1 MDVDIARTKCSHAYI
16 AKTKWSNIGNIANK
30 VVKYKEI
37 EMNDNKHLFS
47 NRKLLLLLIP
57 IIAEQFLNSLMGMA
71 DSMMV
76 SNVGAAALSGV
87 SLVDSINNLVVQAF
101 NALATGGV
109 IICSTYVGQKDMKRA
124 NEAAS
129 QVVLVSA
136 FISVFVMFICLFFRN
151 PLLKLVFGQIEPD
164 VMTSASIY
172 FLLTILSYP
181 GIALAAA
188 GSALFRAQSNTRLPM
203 NVAIVS
209 NILNVAGNA
218 VLIWGFG
225 LGVYGAAIAT
235 LSSRLFSAIVLMG
248 LLRRKNQDIFVRMYH
263 KIRPD
268 FPKIHRI
275 LAMGIPNGI
284 ENSMF
289 QFGKLAIQSSVS
301 TLGTMAIAA
310 QSMTNIFENVNGV
323 AGIGVGI
330 GLMTIVGQCLGAG
343 RKDEA
348 VYYTKKMIGWGY
360 IAILTSCLFTYA
372 IARPVTVLA
381 GMEPESA
388 RLCIY
393 MLGWITIA
401 KPILWS
407 LSFITP
413 YAMRAAGDVKF
424 SMIVATLT
432 MWLCRVTLATYLIR
446 VVGMGA
452 MGVWIGMFADWA
464 IRGII
469 FTFRF
474 RSGKWIHKVT
484 E

>member
-1 MDVDIARTKCSHAYI
+1 MTQNH
-16 AKTKWSNIGNIANK
+16 
-30 VVKYKEI
+30 
-37 EMNDNKHLFS
+37 MFS

-101 NALATGGV
+101 NAMATGGV
-109 IICSTYVGQKDMKRA
+109 IICSTYYGQRDIKRA
-124 NEAAS
+124 NESAR
-129 QVVLVSA
+129 QVILVSA
-136 FISVFVMFICLFFRN
+136 FISFLLMFICLIFRN
-151 PLLKLVFGQIEPD
+151 QLLHTIFGQIDSD
-164 VMTSASIY
+164 VMEAAGIY
-172 FLLTILSYP
+172 FLLTIVSYP
-181 GIALAAA
+181 GISLAAA
-188 GSALFRAQSNTRLPM
+188 GSAIFRAQGNTKLPM
-203 NVAIVS
+203 NVAIIS

-218 VLIWGFG
+218 LLIWGFG

-235 LSSRLFSAIVLMG
+235 MSSRLFSAIVLLA
-248 LLRRKNQDIFVRMYH
+248 LLRRDKQEIFIREYH

-268 FPKIHRI
+268 FNKIRKI

-301 TLGTMAIAA
+301 LLGTAAIAA

-330 GLMTIVGQCLGAG
+330 GLMTITGQCLGAG

-348 VYYTKKMIGWGY
+348 IYYTKKMIGWGY
-360 IAILTSCLFTYA
+360 IAILSSCLFTYA
-372 IARPVTVLA
+372 IARPVVHLA

-388 RLCIY
+388 ALCIY

-401 KPILWS
+401 KPLLWP
-407 LSFITP
+407 LSFVTP

-424 SMIVATLT
+424 SMLIATLT
-432 MWLCRVTLATYLIR
+432 MWFCRVTLATILIR

-464 IRGII
+464 IRGVV
-469 FTFRF
+469 FTIRF
-474 RSGKWIHKVT
+474 KSGKWIHKVVD
-484 E
+484 

>member
-1 MDVDIARTKCSHAYI
+1 M
-16 AKTKWSNIGNIANK
+16 NK
-30 VVKYKEI
+30 GE
-37 EMNDNKHLFS
+37 HLFS
-47 NRKLLLLLIP
+47 NRKLFLLLIP

-101 NALATGGV
+101 NAMATGGV
-109 IICSTYVGQKDMKRA
+109 IICSTYIGQKDIKRA
-124 NEAAS
+124 NDAAR
-129 QVVLVSA
+129 QVLLVSA
-136 FISVFVMFICLFFRN
+136 FISFALMLICLIFRKG
-151 PLLKLVFGQIEPD
+151 LLSLIFGSIDAD
-164 VMTSASIY
+164 VMEAANIY

-181 GIALAAA
+181 GISLAAA
-188 GSALFRAQSNTRLPM
+188 GSAIFRAQANTRLPM

-218 VLIWGFG
+218 IMIWGFG
-225 LGVYGAAIAT
+225 LGVYGAALAT
-235 LSSRLFSAIVLMG
+235 LFSRLFSAIVLLT
-248 LLRRKNQDIFVRMYH
+248 LLRKEGRQISIKSYH

-268 FPKIHRI
+268 FPKIKNI

-301 TLGTMAIAA
+301 LLGTAAIAA

-348 VYYTKKMIGWGY
+348 VYYTKKMILWGY
-360 IAILTSCLFTYA
+360 IAIILSCLFTYA

-381 GMEPESA
+381 GMQPESA

-401 KPILWS
+401 KPLLWAP
-407 LSFITP
+407 SFVTP

-424 SMIVATLT
+424 SMLVATLT
-432 MWLCRVTLATYLIR
+432 MWLCRVTLATFLIR
-446 VVGMGA
+446 VMGFGA
-452 MGVWIGMFADWA
+452 MGVWIGMFADWF

-469 FTFRF
+469 FTIRF
-474 RSGKWIHKVT
+474 KKGKWIHKVV
-484 E
+484 

>member
-1 MDVDIARTKCSHAYI
+1 MKDTQH
-16 AKTKWSNIGNIANK
+16 
-30 VVKYKEI
+30 
-37 EMNDNKHLFS
+37 MFS

-101 NALATGGV
+101 NAMATGGV

-124 NEAAS
+124 QDAAR
-129 QVVLVSA
+129 QVILVSA
-136 FISVFVMFICLFFRN
+136 FISFVLMLICLIFRN
-151 PLLKLVFGQIEPD
+151 QLLGIIFGQIEPD
-164 VMTSASIY
+164 VYKAASIY

-181 GIALAAA
+181 GISLAAA
-188 GSALFRAQSNTRLPM
+188 GSAIFRAQSNTRLPM

-235 LSSRLFSAIVLMG
+235 LLSRIFSAVVLLT
-248 LLRRKNQDIFVRMYH
+248 LLRRKNQEISVRDYL

-330 GLMTIVGQCLGAG
+330 GLMTITGQCLGAG

-348 VYYTKKMIGWGY
+348 IYYTKKMIGWGY
-360 IAILTSCLFTYA
+360 IAILVSCLFTYA
-372 IARPVTVLA
+372 IARPVTFLA

-388 RLCIY
+388 GLCIY

-401 KPILWS
+401 KPLLWAP
-407 LSFITP
+407 SFVTP

-424 SMIVATLT
+424 SMIIATLT

-474 RSGKWIHKVT
+474 RSGKWIHRVV

>member
-1 MDVDIARTKCSHAYI
+1 
-16 AKTKWSNIGNIANK
+16 
-30 VVKYKEI
+30 
-37 EMNDNKHLFS
+37 MNDNNHMFS
-47 NRKLLLLLIP
+47 NRKLFLLLIP

-101 NALATGGV
+101 NAMATGGV
-109 IICSTYVGQKDMKRA
+109 IICSTYFGQKDIKRA
-124 NEAAS
+124 NESAR
-129 QVVLVSA
+129 QVILVST
-136 FISVFVMFICLFFRN
+136 FISVFLMVICLIFRN
-151 PLLKLVFGQIEPD
+151 SLLSFIFGSIEAD
-164 VMTSASIY
+164 VMHAASIY
-172 FLLTILSYP
+172 FLLTIISYP

-188 GSALFRAQSNTRLPM
+188 GSAIFRAQSNTKLPM

-209 NILNVAGNA
+209 NILNIAGNA
-218 VLIWGFG
+218 LLIYGFG
-225 LGVYGAAIAT
+225 MGVYGAALAT
-235 LSSRLFSAIVLMG
+235 MTSRIFSAVVLLT
-248 LLRRKNQDIFVRMYH
+248 LLRKDKYEINIREYH

-268 FPKIHRI
+268 FGKIRRI

-301 TLGTMAIAA
+301 LLGTAAIAA
-310 QSMTNIFENVNGV
+310 QSMANIFENVNGV

-348 VYYTKKMIGWGY
+348 IYYTKKMIGWGY
-360 IAILTSCLFTYA
+360 VAILASCLFTYA
-372 IARPVTVLA
+372 IARPVVFLA
-381 GMEPESA
+381 GMEKESA
-388 RLCIY
+388 ELCIF

-401 KPILWS
+401 KPLLWS
-407 LSFITP
+407 PSFVTP

-446 VVGMGA
+446 VAGMGA
-452 MGVWIGMFADWA
+452 MGVWIGMFADWG

-469 FTFRF
+469 YTIRF
-474 RSGKWIHKVT
+474 KRGKWIHKVI

>member
-1 MDVDIARTKCSHAYI
+1 
-16 AKTKWSNIGNIANK
+16 
-30 VVKYKEI
+30 
-37 EMNDNKHLFS
+37 MNNDHMFS

-101 NALATGGV
+101 NAMATGGV
-109 IICSTYVGQKDMKRA
+109 IICSTYIGQRDLKRA
-124 NEAAS
+124 SEAAR
-129 QVVLVSA
+129 QVILVST
-136 FISVFVMFICLFFRN
+136 FISVVLMIFGLMFRM
-151 PLLKLVFGQIEPD
+151 PLLRLVFGTVDAD
-164 VMTSASIY
+164 VMEAAGIY

-181 GIALAAA
+181 GVALAAA
-188 GSALFRAQSNTRLPM
+188 GSAIFRAQANTRFPM

-209 NILNVAGNA
+209 NILNVTGNA

-225 LGVYGAAIAT
+225 LGVYGAALAT
-235 LSSRLFSAIVLMG
+235 LLSRIFSALVLLMF
-248 LLRRKNQDIFVRMYH
+248 LRNKDLEISIRDYLA
-263 KIRPD
+263 IRPD
-268 FPKIHRI
+268 KEKIHRV

-301 TLGTMAIAA
+301 ILGTTAIAA

-348 VYYTKKMIGWGY
+348 IYYTKKMIGWGY
-360 IAILTSCLFTYA
+360 IAILSSCLFAYA

-381 GMEPESA
+381 GMTAESA
-388 RLCIY
+388 SLCIY

-407 LSFITP
+407 PSFVIP
-413 YAMRAAGDVKF
+413 YALRAAGDVKF

-432 MWLCRVTLATYLIR
+432 MWLCRVTLATFLIR
-446 VVGMGA
+446 VAHVGA
-452 MGVWIGMFADWA
+452 IGVWIGMFCDWA

-469 FTFRF
+469 FTIRF
-474 RSGKWIHKVT
+474 RRGNWIHKVVA
-484 E
+484 

>member
-1 MDVDIARTKCSHAYI
+1 MDKKDH
-16 AKTKWSNIGNIANK
+16 
-30 VVKYKEI
+30 
-37 EMNDNKHLFS
+37 MFS

-101 NALATGGV
+101 NAMATGGV
-109 IICSTYVGQKDMKRA
+109 IICSTYVGQKDLRRA
-124 NEAAS
+124 GQAAR
-129 QVVLVSA
+129 QVILVSA
-136 FISVFVMFICLFFRN
+136 FISFLLMIICLIFRN
-151 PLLKLVFGQIEPD
+151 QLLRMIFGQIDAD
-164 VMTSASIY
+164 VMQAAGIY

-181 GIALAAA
+181 GISLAAA
-188 GSALFRAQSNTRLPM
+188 GSAIFRAQSNTRLPM

-209 NILNVAGNA
+209 NIINVAGNA
-218 VLIWGFG
+218 LLIWGFG

-235 LSSRLFSAIVLMG
+235 LSSRLFSAIVLLA
-248 LLRRKNQDIFVRMYH
+248 LLRRDNQLISIKEYH

-268 FPKIHRI
+268 FGKIKNI

-330 GLMTIVGQCLGAG
+330 GLMTITGQCLGAG

-360 IAILTSCLFTYA
+360 IAILSSCLFTYA
-372 IARPVTVLA
+372 IARPVTMLA
-381 GMEPESA
+381 GMQEESA

-393 MLGWITIA
+393 MLGWITIV
-401 KPILWS
+401 KPILWPV
-407 LSFITP
+407 SFVTP

-424 SMIVATLT
+424 SMIIATLT

-446 VVGMGA
+446 VVGIGA
-452 MGVWIGMFADWA
+452 MGVWIGMFADWG

-469 FTFRF
+469 FTIRF
-474 RSGKWIHKVT
+474 KSGKWIHKVVD
-484 E
+484 

>member
-1 MDVDIARTKCSHAYI
+1 M
-16 AKTKWSNIGNIANK
+16 
-30 VVKYKEI
+30 
-37 EMNDNKHLFS
+37 FS

-101 NALATGGV
+101 NAMATGGV
-109 IICSTYVGQKDMKRA
+109 IICSTYVGQKDLKRA
-124 NEAAS
+124 NDSAR
-129 QVVLVSA
+129 QVILVSA
-136 FISVFVMFICLFFRN
+136 FISFVLMLICLLFRN
-151 PLLKLVFGQIEPD
+151 QLLSIIFGEIEQD
-164 VMTSASIY
+164 VMQAASIY
-172 FLLTILSYP
+172 FLLTIISYP
-181 GIALAAA
+181 GISLAAA
-188 GSALFRAQSNTRLPM
+188 GSAVFRAQSNTRLPM

-218 VLIWGFG
+218 VLIWGLG

-235 LSSRLFSAIVLMG
+235 LCSRLFSAIVL
-248 LLRRKNQDIFVRMYH
+248 LAFLRRDNQQIFVREYH

-268 FPKIHRI
+268 FEKIKKI

-301 TLGTMAIAA
+301 ILGTAAIAA

-348 VYYTKKMIGWGY
+348 IYYTKKMIGWGY
-360 IAILTSCLFTYA
+360 IAILSSCLLTYA
-372 IARPVTVLA
+372 ISRPVTFIA
-381 GMEPESA
+381 GMEKESA
-388 RLCIY
+388 ALCIY
-393 MLGWITIA
+393 MLGWITIV
-401 KPILWS
+401 KPLLWP
-407 LSFITP
+407 LSFVTP

-452 MGVWIGMFADWA
+452 MGVWIGMFCDWG

-469 FTFRF
+469 FTIRF
-474 RSGKWIHKVT
+474 RSGKWIHKVVG
-484 E
+484 

>member
-1 MDVDIARTKCSHAYI
+1 
-16 AKTKWSNIGNIANK
+16 
-30 VVKYKEI
+30 
-37 EMNDNKHLFS
+37 MNDKHMFS

-101 NALATGGV
+101 NAMATGGV
-109 IICSTYVGQKDMKRA
+109 IICSTYFGQKDIKRA
-124 NEAAS
+124 NESAR
-129 QVVLVSA
+129 QVILVSA
-136 FISVFVMFICLFFRN
+136 FISFILMFVCLTFRDQ
-151 PLLKLVFGQIEPD
+151 LLRTIFGSIDAD
-164 VMTSASIY
+164 VMQAASIY
-172 FLLTILSYP
+172 FLLTIISYP
-181 GIALAAA
+181 GISLAAA
-188 GSALFRAQSNTRLPM
+188 GSAIFRAQSNTKLPM

-218 VLIWGFG
+218 LLIYGFG
-225 LGVYGAAIAT
+225 MGVYGAAIAT
-235 LSSRLFSAIVLMG
+235 MASRIFSAVVLLT
-248 LLRRKNQDIFVRMYH
+248 LLRRDKYEINIREYH

-268 FPKIHRI
+268 FGKIRRI

-301 TLGTMAIAA
+301 LLGTAAIAA

-348 VYYTKKMIGWGY
+348 IYYTKKMIGWGY
-360 IAILTSCLFTYA
+360 IAILSSCLFTYA
-372 IARPVTVLA
+372 IARPVTILA
-381 GMEPESA
+381 GMEKESA
-388 RLCIY
+388 ALCIF
-393 MLGWITIA
+393 MLGWITIV
-401 KPILWS
+401 KPLLWS
-407 LSFITP
+407 PSFIIP
-413 YAMRAAGDVKF
+413 YALRAAGDVKF
-424 SMIVATLT
+424 SMIIATLT
-432 MWLCRVTLATYLIR
+432 MWLCRVTLATFLIR

-452 MGVWIGMFADWA
+452 MGVWIGMFADWG

-469 FTFRF
+469 FTLRF
-474 RSGKWIHKVT
+474 RSRKWIHKVID
-484 E
+484 

>member
-1 MDVDIARTKCSHAYI
+1 
-16 AKTKWSNIGNIANK
+16 
-30 VVKYKEI
+30 
-37 EMNDNKHLFS
+37 MNNDHMFS

-101 NALATGGV
+101 NAMATGGV
-109 IICSTYVGQKDMKRA
+109 IICSTYIGQRDIKRA
-124 NEAAS
+124 SEAAR
-129 QVVLVSA
+129 QVILVSA
-136 FISVFVMFICLFFRN
+136 GISVLLMILGLMFRM
-151 PLLKLVFGQIEPD
+151 PLLKLIFGTVEAD
-164 VMTSASIY
+164 VMEAAGIY

-181 GIALAAA
+181 GVALAAA
-188 GSALFRAQSNTRLPM
+188 GSAIFRAQANTRLPM

-209 NILNVAGNA
+209 NILNVTGNA

-225 LGVYGAAIAT
+225 LGVYGAALAT
-235 LSSRLFSAIVLMG
+235 LLSRIFSAVVLLMY
-248 LLRRKNQDIFVRMYH
+248 LRNRELEINIRDYLS
-263 KIRPD
+263 IRPD
-268 FPKIHRI
+268 KEKIHRV

-301 TLGTMAIAA
+301 ILGTTAIAA

-348 VYYTKKMIGWGY
+348 IYYTRKMIGWGY
-360 IAILTSCLFTYA
+360 IAILGSCLFAYA

-381 GMEPESA
+381 GMTAESA
-388 RLCIY
+388 SLCIY
-393 MLGWITIA
+393 MLGWITIV

-407 LSFITP
+407 PSFVIP
-413 YAMRAAGDVKF
+413 YALRAAGDVKF
-424 SMIVATLT
+424 SMIIATLT
-432 MWLCRVTLATYLIR
+432 MWLCRVTLATFLIR
-446 VVGMGA
+446 VVGVGA
-452 MGVWIGMFADWA
+452 IGVWIGMFCDWG

-469 FTFRF
+469 FTIRF
-474 RSGKWIHKVT
+474 KRGNWIHKVVA
-484 E
+484 

>member
-1 MDVDIARTKCSHAYI
+1 
-16 AKTKWSNIGNIANK
+16 
-30 VVKYKEI
+30 
-37 EMNDNKHLFS
+37 MNNNHMFS

-101 NALATGGV
+101 NAMATGGV
-109 IICSTYVGQKDMKRA
+109 IICSTYIGQKDIKRA
-124 NEAAS
+124 SEAAR
-129 QVVLVSA
+129 QVILVST
-136 FISVFVMFICLFFRN
+136 FISVLLMIFGLIFRM
-151 PLLKLVFGQIEPD
+151 PLLKLIFGTVEAD
-164 VMTSASIY
+164 VMEAAGVY
-172 FLLTILSYP
+172 FFLTILSYP
-181 GIALAAA
+181 GVALAAA
-188 GSALFRAQSNTRLPM
+188 GSAIFRAQANTRLPM

-209 NILNVAGNA
+209 NILNVTGNA
-218 VLIWGFG
+218 ILIWGFG
-225 LGVYGAAIAT
+225 LGVYGAALAT
-235 LSSRLFSAIVLMG
+235 MLSRIFSAVVL
-248 LLRRKNQDIFVRMYH
+248 LIFLRNKDLEISIRDYLS
-263 KIRPD
+263 IRPD
-268 FPKIHRI
+268 KDKIHRV

-301 TLGTMAIAA
+301 ILGTTAIAA

-348 VYYTKKMIGWGY
+348 VYYTKKMILWGY
-360 IAILTSCLFTYA
+360 IAILSSCLFAYA
-372 IARPVTVLA
+372 IARPVTYLA
-381 GMEPESA
+381 GMTPESA
-388 RLCIY
+388 SLCIY

-407 LSFITP
+407 PSFVIP
-413 YAMRAAGDVKF
+413 YALRAAGDVKF

-432 MWLCRVTLATYLIR
+432 MWLCRVTLATFLIR
-446 VVGMGA
+446 VVGVGA
-452 MGVWIGMFADWA
+452 IGVWIGMFADWA
-464 IRGII
+464 IRGVI
-469 FTFRF
+469 FTIRF
-474 RSGKWIHKVT
+474 RRGNWIHKVVA
-484 E
+484 

>member
-1 MDVDIARTKCSHAYI
+1 M
-16 AKTKWSNIGNIANK
+16 
-30 VVKYKEI
+30 
-37 EMNDNKHLFS
+37 
-47 NRKLLLLLIP
+47 LIP

-109 IICSTYVGQKDMKRA
+109 IICSTYVGQKDIKRA
-124 NEAAS
+124 TEAAR
-129 QVVLVSA
+129 QVILVSA
-136 FISVFVMFICLFFRN
+136 FISFLVMAICLVFRGH
-151 PLLKLVFGQIEPD
+151 LLRVIFGQIDAD
-164 VMTSASIY
+164 VYQAASIY
-172 FLLTILSYP
+172 FILTILSYP

-188 GSALFRAQSNTRLPM
+188 GSAIFRAQSNTKLPM

-209 NILNVAGNA
+209 NILNVIGNA
-218 VLIWGFG
+218 VLIYVFK

-235 LSSRLFSAIVLMG
+235 LSSRLFSAVVLLW
-248 LLRRKNQDIFVRMYH
+248 LLRRDNQQIFIRQYH
-263 KIRPD
+263 TIRPD
-268 FPKIHRI
+268 FGKIRRI
-275 LAMGIPNGI
+275 LGMGIPNGI

-310 QSMTNIFENVNGV
+310 QAMTNIFENVNGV

-330 GLMTIVGQCLGAG
+330 GLMTITGQCLGAG

-348 VYYTKKMIGWGY
+348 IYYTKKMIGWGY
-360 IAILTSCLFTYA
+360 IAILVSCLFTYA
-372 IARPVTVLA
+372 IARPVTFLA

-388 RLCIY
+388 SLCIY

-401 KPILWS
+401 KPLLWAP
-407 LSFITP
+407 SFVTP

-424 SMIVATLT
+424 SMIIATLT
-432 MWLCRVTLATYLIR
+432 MWLCRVTLATFLIR
-446 VVGMGA
+446 AVGIGA

-464 IRGII
+464 IRGVI
-469 FTFRF
+469 FTIRF
-474 RSGKWIHKVT
+474 KSGKWIHKVVD
-484 E
+484 

>member
-1 MDVDIARTKCSHAYI
+1 MTQNH
-16 AKTKWSNIGNIANK
+16 
-30 VVKYKEI
+30 
-37 EMNDNKHLFS
+37 MFS

-101 NALATGGV
+101 NAMATGGV
-109 IICSTYVGQKDMKRA
+109 IICSTYFGQRDIKRA
-124 NEAAS
+124 NESAR
-129 QVVLVSA
+129 QVILVSA
-136 FISVFVMFICLFFRN
+136 FISVLLMLICMAFRHQ
-151 PLLKLVFGQIEPD
+151 LLNTIFGKIDSD
-164 VMTSASIY
+164 VMDAAAIY
-172 FLLTILSYP
+172 FLLTIISYP
-181 GIALAAA
+181 GISLAAA
-188 GSALFRAQSNTRLPM
+188 GSAIFRAQGNTRLPM
-203 NVAIVS
+203 NVAIIS

-218 VLIWGFG
+218 ILIYVFK
-225 LGVYGAAIAT
+225 LGVYGAALAT
-235 LSSRLFSAIVLMG
+235 MSSRIFSAVVLLV
-248 LLRRKNQDIFVRMYH
+248 LLRRDNQEIFIREYH

-268 FPKIHRI
+268 FPKIRKI

-301 TLGTMAIAA
+301 LLGTAAIAA

-330 GLMTIVGQCLGAG
+330 GLMTITGQCLGAG

-348 VYYTKKMIGWGY
+348 IYYTKKMIGWGY
-360 IAILTSCLFTYA
+360 IAILSSCLLTYA
-372 IARPVTVLA
+372 ISRPVVYLA
-381 GMEPESA
+381 GMEKESA
-388 RLCIY
+388 ALCVY

-401 KPILWS
+401 KPILWP
-407 LSFITP
+407 LSFVTP

-424 SMIVATLT
+424 SMLVATLT
-432 MWLCRVTLATYLIR
+432 MWLCRVTLATFLIR

-452 MGVWIGMFADWA
+452 MGVWIGMFCDWA

-469 FTFRF
+469 FTIRF
-474 RSGKWIHKVT
+474 KKGKWIHKVID
-484 E
+484 